1 MQDQQEALIRLSA
14 DAKIREEKALQ
25 AMTQAD
31 KYRAFRNFMANELG
45 VGKEDIRVWVRETIQ
60 EEVAKLLGQL
70 NVESLIASSITK
82 EVSRLLNQTF
92 LQSTAQEEVRRA
104 IREQLIFTVE
114 HRQKVKETKEINS

>member
-14 DAKIREEKALQ
+14 DARIREEEALK

-82 EVSRLLNQTF
+82 EVSRLLNQTL

-104 IREQLIFTVE
+104 IRDQLIFTVE
-114 HRQKVKETKEINS
+114 HRQKVKEAKEINS